1 MKLMEEKLK
10 FFFSLMLTIFENNLQ
25 FFPYLPILKISLCK
39 E

>member
-10 FFFSLMLTIFENNLQ
+10 NFFLMLTIFENNLQ
-25 FFPYLPILKISLCK
+25 FLPYLHIVEISLCK